1 MNDEATALTQP
12 YLNFLN
18 HLQEGLCEYWFEE
31 MECESLLTINRE
43 FIVLCY
49 IFYFIT
55 SLFYVTAGTGKYCFN
70 LHIKSTSLSF
80 FSAIP

>member
-12 YLNFLN
+12 YLNFLT

-43 FIVLCY
+43 FNVLCLSLVLHFLFHE
-49 IFYFIT
+49 IFILYDSWNIEC
-55 SLFYVTAGTGKYCFN
+55 LQIWKREPY
-70 LHIKSTSLSF
+70 
-80 FSAIP
+80 